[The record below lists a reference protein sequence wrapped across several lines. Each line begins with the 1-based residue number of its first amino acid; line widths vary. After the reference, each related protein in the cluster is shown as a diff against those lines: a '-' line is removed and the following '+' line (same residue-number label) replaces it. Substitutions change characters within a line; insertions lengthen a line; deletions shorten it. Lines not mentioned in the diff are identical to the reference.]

1 MSDLVGNPKER
12 FSHNAAD
19 LISDKP
25 VVYAVSLETVLNG
38 HENWIYSVKWKPA
51 IRSGGKLHQEMCLL
65 SVSMDKTMILW
76 RPDAESGVW
85 MEQVPVA

>member
-1 MSDLVGNPKER
+1 M
-12 FSHNAAD
+12 
-19 LISDKP
+19 
-25 VVYAVSLETVLNG
+25 VYAVSLETVLSG

-51 IRSGGKLHQEMCLL
+51 IKSGGKLHQEMCLL

-85 MEQVPVA
+85 MEQVMYQVFVSTLPAPWGIAVWK